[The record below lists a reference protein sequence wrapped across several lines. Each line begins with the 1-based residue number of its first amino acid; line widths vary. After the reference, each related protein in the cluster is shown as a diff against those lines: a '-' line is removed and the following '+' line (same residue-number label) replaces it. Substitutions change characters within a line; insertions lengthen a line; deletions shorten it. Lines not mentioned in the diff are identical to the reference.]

1 MSDGIQAP
9 SGRTG
14 GFRIR
19 NQQDFYGGLVLVAI
33 AAFALWASRDLPG
46 MRGFAFGPGT
56 APRIFASILG
66 VLGLVVAAGGL
77 VIDGPPVERV
87 AVRGTVLG
95 ALLIAIF
102 VVVSNFAAPITTGLG
117 LRQYET
123 VLAAIVVLLVTVAL
137 GRGDGRG
144 PLYVVAGTLIFAGT
158 IRPLGLVFASFIS
171 LMVSAYATDEIRW
184 IETIIWAAVLTL
196 FCSLLFPYG
205 LNLPLQLWPR
215 F

>member
-9 SGRTG
+9 SGRSG

-19 NQQDFYGGLVLVAI
+19 NQQDFYGGLVLVAV

-66 VLGLVVAAGGL
+66 ALGLIVAVGGL
-77 VIDGPPVERV
+77 VTDGPPVERV
-87 AVRGTVLG
+87 AVRGTALG

-102 VVVSNFAAPITTGLG
+102 ILVSNYATPITAGLG

-123 VLAAIVVLLVTVAL
+123 VLAAIVVLLVTIAIA
-137 GRGDGRG
+137 RGADRG
-144 PLYVVAGTLIFAGT
+144 PLYVVAGTLVFAGT
-158 IRPLGLVFASFIS
+158 IRPLGLVLASFIS
-171 LMVSAYATDEIRW
+171 IVVCAAATVEVRW
-184 IETIIWAAVLTL
+184 RETILWAAGLTI
-196 FCSLLFPYG
+196 FCALLFVYA
-205 LNLPLQLWPR
+205 LNLPFNFWPR